1 MTTSHPC
8 TNTGGFFIEKM
19 KKLILILSLIGIT
32 ILVGCDQTIP
42 TASMTFAVTDE
53 DGLPIENAQVRANF
67 HNASNGKT
75 KLDIKEG
82 ATNLTGEVSVSG
94 KTVGLVR
101 YAVNKPG
108 YYQSRGS
115 YNFLK
120 RTAFKWEPENP
131 AIQIVLRRVK
141 NPVAMYARDTR
152 DTNLEIPALDT
163 DIGFDLTQFDWVPP
177 YGKGEVAD
185 FIFNLHREYQ
195 DRTTH
200 EGILLIKF
208 SNQYDGISK
217 FSVDDR
223 VASDFKYPY
232 EAVNNGYTDKIE
244 ITKVVKNG
252 YNQNYD
258 INVTDYFFRIR
269 SEGEGNKYRK
279 SMYGKIHGGIDFKLI
294 NTDTG
299 YIFFKYYLNPD
310 YSRNVEYDVTKNLF
324 EGLTKREFVSI
335 D

>member
-1 MTTSHPC
+1 
-8 TNTGGFFIEKM
+8 M
-19 KKLILILSLIGIT
+19 KKLILSIAVVSLIILLGCKQIT
-32 ILVGCDQTIP
+32 PI
-42 TASMTFAVTDE
+42 ASMTFLVLDE
-53 DGLPIENAQVRANF
+53 DGVPVENAQVRANF
-67 HNASNGKT
+67 HNASNSKT

-82 ATNLTGEVSVSG
+82 STNPSGEVSVSG

-120 RTAFKWEPENP
+120 RTAFTWEPENP
-131 AIQIVLRRVK
+131 AIQVELRKVK
-141 NPVAMYARDTR
+141 KPVAMYARDTR

-163 DIGFDLTQFDWVPP
+163 DIGFDLTQFDWVSP

-217 FSVDDR
+217 FSVDDHI
-223 VASDFKYPY
+223 ASDFKYPY
-232 EAVNNGYTDKIE
+232 EAVSNGYTDQIE
-244 ITKVVKNG
+244 ITKVVRNG
-252 YNQNYD
+252 SNQNYD
-258 INVTDYFFRIR
+258 INKAGYFFRIR
-269 SEGEGNKYRK
+269 SVVDGNKHRK

-310 YSRNVEYDVTKNLF
+310 YSRNVEYDVAKNLF
-324 EGLTKREFVSI
+324 DGLSKREFVNI